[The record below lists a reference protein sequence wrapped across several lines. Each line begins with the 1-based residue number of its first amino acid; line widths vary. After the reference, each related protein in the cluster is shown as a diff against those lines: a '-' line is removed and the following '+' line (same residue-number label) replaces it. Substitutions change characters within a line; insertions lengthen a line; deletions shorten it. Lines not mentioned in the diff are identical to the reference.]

1 MLNELI
7 MEANMELRTAWE
19 FVEKTGKS
27 VFLTGKAGTGKT
39 TFLRDVV
46 AKSRKRAVVVAPTG
60 IAAIN
65 AGGATM
71 HSFFQ
76 LPLHPWIPGMKFE
89 SKFAFSK
96 EKRSI
101 IKTLDL
107 LIIDEISM
115 VRADLLDAVD
125 SALRRFRNRS
135 KPFGGVQLLMI
146 GDLQQLAPVLTDE
159 DTQFLSQY
167 YPTPYFFSSQALS
180 LIDYVTIE
188 LKEVYRQQDEDFI
201 SILNSIRCGR
211 PTAEAIAV
219 LNKRYRPDFSPSPDE
234 GCIRLTT
241 HNRTADSYNEQQLA
255 CIDEPVHTFEASIE
269 GNFPEFSYP
278 TDARLELKVGA
289 QVMFVR
295 NDPSAEKRYF
305 NGKIGIVTD
314 FYEEFIIVRCPGDDE
329 PIAVEPIEWENCKYV
344 INEQTQEIDTE
355 VQGVFRQHPLR
366 LAWAITIHKSQGLT
380 FDKAIID
387 AASAFASGQV
397 YVALSRCRTLEGLVL
412 ASPLRQDAVIT
423 DLRVE
428 DYIEGQ
434 EGATRESVARLEDI
448 KQEYHKDLLG
458 QLFDFNELASLQKRM
473 LGVSTEFPS
482 GTVVGLAQR
491 HNDILNILNSRVVPI
506 GLKWQMLIKQKPFAE
521 VSSPEFAERIR
532 KGSEYF
538 LTELDNAYGEFLDKT
553 KDIKAENKELVK
565 RYGNIWNDLHTELT
579 GLRLLLKAMSEIPF
593 STESYLRE
601 HQKAVYEAAGFVPKE
616 LKTPKKSKAEKQPKE
631 KKEDTKVTTFK
642 LYKQGLKIPEIAKER
657 DYTRQTIVRHL
668 AHYVANGMLS
678 VDEFVSSA
686 HADIITEA
694 INSIGTTHGL
704 AAIKEACPDS
714 ITYDEIHFVIA
725 SLEQN

>member
-1 MLNELI
+1 MNRELQ
-7 MEANMELRTAWE
+7 TAWE

-46 AKSRKRAVVVAPTG
+46 ENSRKRVVVVAPTG

-76 LPLHPWIPGMKFE
+76 LPLHPWVPGMKFE

-101 IKTLDL
+101 IKTIDL

-125 SALRRFRNRS
+125 SVLRRFRNRS

-146 GDLQQLAPVLTDE
+146 GDLQQLSPVLTDE
-159 DTQFLSQY
+159 DMQFLSQH
-167 YPTPYFFSSQALS
+167 YPTPYFFSSRSLS
-180 LIDYVTIE
+180 QIDYVTIE

-201 SILNSIRCGR
+201 SILNSVRSGYPAPEVI
-211 PTAEAIAV
+211 TA
-219 LNKRYRPDFSPSPDE
+219 LNRRYQPAFTPSPDE
-234 GCIRLTT
+234 GYIRLTT

-255 CIDEPVHTFEASIE
+255 CIDEPSHTFEAVVE
-269 GNFPEFSYP
+269 GNFPELSYP
-278 TDARLELKVGA
+278 TEARLELKVGA

-295 NDPSAEKRYF
+295 NDPSAEKRFF
-305 NGKIGIVTD
+305 NGKIGIITD
-314 FYEEFIIVRCPGDDE
+314 FYEEFIIVRCPDDDE

-344 INEQTQEIDTE
+344 INEHTQEIDTE
-355 VQGVFRQHPLR
+355 VQGVFRQYPLR

-387 AASAFASGQV
+387 AAYAFASGQV

-412 ASPLRQDAVIT
+412 ASPVNQGAVIS
-423 DLRVE
+423 DHRVD

-434 EGATRESVARLEDI
+434 EAATLQSISRLEDI
-448 KQEYHKDLLG
+448 KQEYHKELLG
-458 QLFDFNELASLQKRM
+458 ELFDFKELEALQKRM

-482 GTVVGLAQR
+482 GSVVGLAQR
-491 HNDILNILNSRVVPI
+491 HNDILNTLSSKVVPI
-506 GLKWQMLIKQKPFAE
+506 GLKWQLLIRQKPFSE

-532 KGSEYF
+532 KGCEYF
-538 LTELDNAYGEFLDKT
+538 LAGLNEAYGEFLDKT

-579 GLRLLLKAMSEIPF
+579 CLQLLLKAMSETSF

-601 HQKAVYEAAGFVPKE
+601 HQKAVYEASGFVPKE
-616 LKTPKKSKAEKQPKE
+616 LKTPKKSKSPKEKKE
-631 KKEDTKVTTFK
+631 KKEDTKITTFK
-642 LYKQGLKIPEIAKER
+642 LYKQGLKIAEIAKER

-678 VDEFVSSA
+678 VNEFVSSS
-686 HADIITEA
+686 HIDSITEV
-694 INSIGTTHGL
+694 INTVGTTHGL
-704 AAIKEACPDS
+704 AAVKEACPED
-714 ITYDEIHFVIA
+714 ITYEEIHFVIA
-725 SLEQN
+725 SLEGSDS

>member
-1 MLNELI
+1 
-7 MEANMELRTAWE
+7 MEVNKELRTAWE

-39 TFLRDVV
+39 TFLKDVV
-46 AKSRKRAVVVAPTG
+46 MNSRKTVVVVAPTG

-76 LPLHPWIPGMKFE
+76 LPLHPWVPGMKFE

-101 IKTLDL
+101 IKTIDL
-107 LIIDEISM
+107 LVIDEISM

-125 SALRRFRNRS
+125 AVLRRFRNRS

-146 GDLQQLAPVLTDE
+146 GDLQQLSPVLTDE
-159 DTQFLSQY
+159 DMQFLSQY
-167 YPTPYFFSSQALS
+167 YPTPYFFSSRALS
-180 LIDYVTIE
+180 QIDYVTIE
-188 LKEVYRQQDEDFI
+188 LKEVYRQQDQDFI
-201 SILNSIRCGR
+201 SILNSVRCGR
-211 PTAEAIAV
+211 PTNEAINA
-219 LNKRYRPDFSPSPDE
+219 LNSRHKPSFTPSPDE
-234 GCIRLTT
+234 GYIRLTT
-241 HNRTADSYNEQQLA
+241 HNRIADSYNEQQLT
-255 CIDEPVHTFEASIE
+255 CIDEPSHSFDAVIE
-269 GNFPEFSYP
+269 GNFPELSYP

-305 NGKIGIVTD
+305 NGKIGVITD
-314 FYEEFIIVRCPGDDE
+314 FYEEFIIVRCPDDDE

-355 VQGVFRQHPLR
+355 VQGVFRQYPLR

-380 FDKAIID
+380 FDRAIID
-387 AASAFASGQV
+387 AAYAFASGQV

-412 ASPLRQDAVIT
+412 ASPITSGAVIS
-423 DLRVE
+423 DHRVD

-434 EGATRESVARLEDI
+434 ENATQQSVSRLEDI
-448 KQEYHKDLLG
+448 KQEYYKELLG
-458 QLFDFNELASLQKRM
+458 ELFDFKELASLQKRM
-473 LGVSTEFPS
+473 LGVSSDFPS

-491 HNDILNILNSRVVPI
+491 HNDILNALNSKVVPV
-506 GLKWQMLIKQKPFAE
+506 GMKWMQLIRLKPFAE
-521 VSSPEFAERIR
+521 VSSQKFSDRIR
-532 KGSEYF
+532 KGCEYF
-538 LTELDNAYGEFLDKT
+538 MNELDHAYGEFLEKT

-565 RYGNIWNDLHTELT
+565 RYNNIWNDLNAELNS
-579 GLRLLLKAMSEIPF
+579 LRLLLKSMSELPF
-593 STESYLRE
+593 STENYLRE
-601 HQKAVYEAAGFVPKE
+601 RQKAVYEASGFVPKE
-616 LKTPKKSKAEKQPKE
+616 LKTPKKTKTPKEKKE
-631 KKEDTKVTTFK
+631 KKEDTKITTFK
-642 LYKQGLKIPEIAKER
+642 LYKQGLSIDKIAKER

-678 VDEFVSSA
+678 VDEFVSQA
-686 HADIITEA
+686 HIDAVTEA
-694 INSIGTTHGL
+694 IEKVGTTHGL
-704 AAIKEACPDS
+704 AAVKEACPQE
-714 ITYDEIHFVIA
+714 ITYDDIHFVIA
-725 SLEQN
+725 SIEHNS